1 MFRNEIP
8 FKGQTVFYGTTG
20 EGPVVMLVHG
30 FGEDHHIWKETI
42 QQLSKNFTVVFP
54 DVPGTGH
61 SPMNPSLSSIED
73 YAEAIHAIVA
83 HENITSLAMI
93 GHSMGGYIT
102 LAFAERYPDLLSGF
116 GLFHS
121 TALADGEEK
130 VEARRKGIRF
140 IENNGAAAFLKQS
153 TPNLFTPEYRELH
166 PEMVQQILEY
176 GKTFTNAALIQ
187 YYESM
192 IARPDRTEV
201 LKKATV
207 PVLFILGKKDLAVS
221 FTDTLPQTYLPAVSY
236 LEILEASAHMGMFE
250 EKEKCMAILEKFLLE
265 IAVYKE

>member
-1 MFRNEIP
+1 MFRNEVL
-8 FKGQTVFYGTTG
+8 FKGQPVFYGRAG

-42 QQLSKNFTVVFP
+42 QQLSKNFTILFP
-54 DVPGTGH
+54 DVPGSGH
-61 SPMNPSLSSIED
+61 SPHNPSLSSIDD
-73 YAEAIHAIVA
+73 YAGAMHAIVA
-83 HENITSLAMI
+83 HEKITALSMV

-102 LAFAERYPDLLSGF
+102 LAFAEKYPNKLTGF

-121 TALADGEEK
+121 TALADSQEK

-140 IENNGAAAFLKQS
+140 IENNGAAAFLKQA
-153 TPNLFTPEYRELH
+153 TPNLFTPEYRESH
-166 PEMVQQILEY
+166 PEIVERILDY

-192 IARPDRTEV
+192 IARPERTEA
-201 LKKATV
+201 LKNASV
-207 PVLFILGKKDLAVS
+207 PVLFILGKQDQAVS
-221 FTDTLPQTYLPAVSY
+221 FAETLPQTHLPAVSY
-236 LEILEASAHMGMFE
+236 LEILESSAHMGMFE
-250 EKEKCMAILEKFLLE
+250 EKEKSLGFLEKFLRE